1 MQTAGVAPL
10 LLQRR
15 GILNAGLG
23 ELGSDVR
30 IGDLHVVVAR
40 PGLERQ
46 LFLHLVGGLGLQVG
60 LELVGRDVLAG
71 QVGVE
76 GHAGLLQLAEEV
88 LEQRRLGLLDQG
100 LGHIALDA
108 VAQLN
113 HDVVLLDARHQRA
126 LLRIQRLLDAL
137 AHVLDGLEAHLL
149 LGPLVGDLRRD
160 LLLHHVAGDLEGDRL
175 AGLPGQ
181 KHGRLVLGNL
191 QRELFGLALLH
202 AKDLLVEGLG

>member
-1 MQTAGVAPL
+1 M
-10 LLQRR
+10 
-15 GILNAGLG
+15 
-23 ELGSDVR
+23 
-30 IGDLHVVVAR
+30 AR

-46 LFLHLVGGLGLQVG
+46 LVLHLVGGLGLQVG

-108 VAQLN
+108 VAQLD

-191 QRELFGLALLH
+191 ERELFGLALLH